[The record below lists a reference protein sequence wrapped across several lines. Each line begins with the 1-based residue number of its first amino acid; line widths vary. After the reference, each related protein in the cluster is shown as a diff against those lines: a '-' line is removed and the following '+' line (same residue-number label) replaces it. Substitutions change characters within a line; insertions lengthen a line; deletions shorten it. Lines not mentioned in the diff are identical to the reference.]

1 MLDAAGRVVSVT
13 VSTLDA
19 LEIARAIGDI
29 PQNVNF
35 AVSAGTA
42 RAFLDSE
49 GVPYET
55 EPADNVLEADV
66 IAAAARRFTVLVEC
80 WK

>member
-1 MLDAAGRVVSVT
+1 MHSKLPAPT
-13 VSTLDA
+13 
-19 LEIARAIGDI
+19 GDI

-42 RAFLDSE
+42 RAFLDAE
-49 GVPYET
+49 GVAYATAPSDKARPPE
-55 EPADNVLEADV
+55 DV
-66 IAAAARRFTVLVEC
+66 AATARKFTVLVEC

>member
-1 MLDAAGRVVSVT
+1 MDAASRVVGVNVSRLDHQETIRVT
-13 VSTLDA
+13 
-19 LEIARAIGDI
+19 GDI

-42 RAFLDSE
+42 RAFLDAE

-55 EPADNVLEADV
+55 APSDNLLAADV
-66 IAAAARRFTVLVEC
+66 VAASARSFTVLVEC
-80 WK
+80 RK